1 MKAQLSPAFMPL
13 LALLALPAALRAQQT
28 LPPGPSDDPQ
38 LFQGADSVPTIR
50 TSVQLVVQ
58 DITVTDTE
66 GHPITGLKP
75 EDFHIFED
83 GRPQT
88 IKNFEEH
95 APIDPTLAAERQA
108 ELAATLPP
116 NTFTNYKAFAAD
128 NVVVFLFDVMDG
140 GTALRPAMIDYMKS
154 AALGTPYVILKL
166 DTSLHLS
173 MEQDMTTDL
182 DALRT
187 AVLGR
192 WDAAYQELPPQ
203 IGSDDPRYPT
213 WPAAMSRRQIITALM
228 AQLKQYLGAI
238 PGRKT
243 LVWIGNP
250 GQMKMIDPATTAP
263 PATQASIDPDHPTE
277 LVYSDPHATPG
288 LFDPKTLPAP
298 AEMKKNPSLQTFLGD
313 MTDSLAQSHI
323 ALYRLGCQLNPVADV
338 PSGTYPV
345 CNYTDAKDQITAIVD
360 QSSHYYTITYTP
372 TNQNWNG
379 QPRKFSAKMDDPS
392 LRLQYRHSYLGGPN
406 DTAVQRVQSQAQNT
420 AALAVLHDA
429 PGLSPTLQTAMGM
442 GTVEPTQ
449 IVFNASAT
457 PATDENKDSGN
468 QPADAGNYLDAKLRK
483 QGYRDYTVHF
493 RVRANELNPTRPSP
507 GSPYTGKLEFIAV
520 VYDNHGQAVNGKRE
534 KASVSF
540 ANLTDPQLQTAEL
553 TGDLVIQI
561 PAKGS
566 YFLRLGVRDTGTD
579 RVGALEIPV
588 ARITSQAK

>member
-1 MKAQLSPAFMPL
+1 MKARFPPAFMPL
-13 LALLALPAALRAQQT
+13 LALLPLSIALRAQQT
-28 LPPGPSDDPQ
+28 LPPGPSDDTQ
-38 LFQGADSVPTIR
+38 IFQGVDSVPTIR

-58 DITVTDTE
+58 DITVTDAT

-83 GRPQT
+83 GRAQT

-95 APIDPTLAAERQA
+95 APVDPALAAERQA

-140 GTALRPAMIDYMKS
+140 GTALRPAMIDYMRP
-154 AALGTPYVILKL
+154 APLGTAYVILKL

-187 AVLGR
+187 AVLGK
-192 WDAAYQELPPQ
+192 WDAEYQELPPQ
-203 IGSDDPRYPT
+203 LGSDDPRYPT

-243 LVWIGNP
+243 LVWFG
-250 GQMKMIDPATTAP
+250 GTGGMKMIDPATTAP
-263 PATQASIDPDHPTE
+263 PATHVSIDPDHPTE

-298 AEMKKNPSLQTFLGD
+298 AEMKKNPTLQTFLAD

-323 ALYRLGCQLNPVADV
+323 ALYRLGCQRNPVADV
-338 PSGTYPV
+338 PIGTFPI
-345 CNYTDAKDQITAIVD
+345 CNYPDAKDQITAIVD
-360 QSSHYYTITYTP
+360 QSSHFYTITYTP

-379 QPRKFSAKMDDPS
+379 QPRKFSVKTDDPS
-392 LRLQYRHSYLGGPN
+392 RRLQYRHGYLGGPN
-406 DTAVQRVQSQAQNT
+406 DAAVQRVQTQAQNAT
-420 AALAVLHDA
+420 ALTVLHDA
-429 PGLSPTLQTAMGM
+429 TGPSISMQTAMGM

-449 IVFNASAT
+449 IVFDASAT
-457 PATDENKDSGN
+457 PATEEVKDSDDH
-468 QPADAGNYLDAKLRK
+468 PAVGGNYLDARLRK
-483 QGYRDYTVHF
+483 QGYRNYTLHF
-493 RVRANELNPTRPSP
+493 RVHPNELKLVPNIDHTS
-507 GSPYTGKLEFIAV
+507 YVGKLELVAM
-520 VYDNHGQAVNGKRE
+520 VYDTHGQAVNGKRE

-540 ANLTDPQLQTAEL
+540 PSLTDTQFQTAEVI
-553 TGDLVIQI
+553 GDLVIQI
-561 PAKGS
+561 PTKGS
-566 YFLRLGVRDTGTD
+566 YFLRLGVHDTASD

-588 ARITSQAK
+588 GRIPMPTK